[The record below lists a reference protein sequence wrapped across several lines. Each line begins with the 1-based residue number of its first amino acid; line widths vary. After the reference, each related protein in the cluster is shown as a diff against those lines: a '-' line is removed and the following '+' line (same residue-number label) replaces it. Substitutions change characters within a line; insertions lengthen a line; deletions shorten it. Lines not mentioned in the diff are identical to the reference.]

1 MRLPSRCITEEGL
14 KMNNYSQH
22 FKKLKKQKK
31 MSLGYQSGKIKKEN
45 PLLQFV
51 GLICLIG
58 FFLTLYGVLY
68 PENIIPIS
76 QFKLSFFSQGLA
88 AGEEKTT
95 ATNVEEPEK
104 KSTPSN
110 NNKEDIL
117 LKDKKRVEN
126 NVSHIEQLLEKEKE
140 LVEREKKV
148 VEMEEKL
155 QQTKNEM
162 DKKIEQLDQMR
173 REIASKLEARVNQ
186 DEESIDKLVG
196 VYSNMKPQSAAVV
209 LSKLDENLA
218 ISVLKKMKKQDAGSI
233 LNYMD
238 AQKAKVLS
246 EKYSGY

>member
-1 MRLPSRCITEEGL
+1 
-14 KMNNYSQH
+14 MNNYSQH
-22 FKKLKKQKK
+22 FKKMKKQKK

-45 PLLQFV
+45 PFLQFV

-76 QFKLSFFSQGLA
+76 QLKLSFFSQGLA
-88 AGEEKTT
+88 SEVEKSSATNGEEK
-95 ATNVEEPEK
+95 EK
-104 KSTPSN
+104 KSIPPEPV
-110 NNKEDIL
+110 KEDLSI
-117 LKDKKRVEN
+117 KEKKKVEN

-148 VEMEEKL
+148 LEMEEKL
-155 QQTKNEM
+155 QQTKIEM

-173 REIASKLEARVNQ
+173 RDIASKLETRVAQ

-196 VYSNMKPQSAAVV
+196 VYSNMKPQSAAMV

-218 ISVLKKMKKQDAGSI
+218 ISFLKKMKKQDAGSI

>member
-1 MRLPSRCITEEGL
+1 
-14 KMNNYSQH
+14 MNNYTQH

-68 PENIIPIS
+68 PENIVPIS

-88 AGEEKTT
+88 VEEVKST
-95 ATNVEEPEK
+95 ATKDENGQKESPPKEQAKEEAPAKEK
-104 KSTPSN
+104 K
-110 NNKEDIL
+110 K
-117 LKDKKRVEN
+117 VEN

-140 LVEREKKV
+140 LVEREKRV
-148 VEMEEKL
+148 LEMEEKL
-155 QQTKNEM
+155 QQTKIEM

-173 REIASKLEARVNQ
+173 RDIASKLETRVVQ

-196 VYSNMKPQSAAVV
+196 VYSNMKPQSAAMV

>member
-1 MRLPSRCITEEGL
+1 
-14 KMNNYSQH
+14 MNNYSQH
-22 FKKLKKQKK
+22 FKKLKTKKK

-45 PLLQFV
+45 PLLQFI
-51 GLICLIG
+51 GLVCLIG

-68 PENIIPIS
+68 PENIVPIS

-88 AGEEKTT
+88 ANEEKSS
-95 ATNVEEPEK
+95 ATNVEETEKSSTPPNADSTEASLKEK
-104 KSTPSN
+104 K
-110 NNKEDIL
+110 K
-117 LKDKKRVEN
+117 VEN

-140 LVEREKKV
+140 LVEREKRV
-148 VEMEEKL
+148 LEMEEKL
-155 QQTKNEM
+155 QQTKVVM

-173 REIASKLEARVNQ
+173 REIASKLETRVVQ
-186 DEESIDKLVG
+186 DDESIDKLVG
-196 VYSNMKPQSAAVV
+196 VYSNMKPQSAAMV